1 MLKIGLTIGLCLLFW
16 GICYLNTGNDG
27 KNMIGFRSYPS
38 EVQELVRKDPVLG
51 KLAPKEINMVKVLI
65 SNLIL
70 FTVIFLIV
78 GLIIKFTVGFN
89 GFMDAFIYFLIL
101 GETLNLF
108 DLVVIDLLWWRNTER
123 IRFSCARDKKLYQNP
138 SVHIASFSRAIVMYL
153 MIALLV
159 AAILTVLL

>member
-1 MLKIGLTIGLCLLFW
+1 MLKIGFIVGLCFLFW
-16 GICYLNTGNDG
+16 VICYLNTGNDQ
-27 KNMIGFRSYPS
+27 KNMIGFRSYPN

-65 SNLIL
+65 TNFIL

-89 GFMDAFIYFLIL
+89 GFMDAFIYFLVL

-123 IRFSCARDKKLYQNP
+123 IRFSCVRDKKLYQNP

-159 AAILTVLL
+159 TAILTVLP

>member
-1 MLKIGLTIGLCLLFW
+1 MLKIGFIVGLCFLFW
-16 GICYLNTGNDG
+16 VICYLNTGNDQ
-27 KNMIGFRSYPS
+27 KNMIGFRSYPN

-65 SNLIL
+65 SNFIL
-70 FTVIFLIV
+70 FTVIFFIV

-89 GFMDAFIYFLIL
+89 GFMDAFIYFLVL

-123 IRFSCARDKKLYQNP
+123 IRFSCVRDKKLYQNP

-159 AAILTVLL
+159 TAILTVLP

>member
-1 MLKIGLTIGLCLLFW
+1 MLKIGFIVGLCFLFW
-16 GICYLNTGNDG
+16 VICYLNTGNDQ
-27 KNMIGFRSYPS
+27 KNMIGFRSYPN

-65 SNLIL
+65 SNFIL

-89 GFMDAFIYFLIL
+89 GFIDAFIYFLVL

-123 IRFSCARDKKLYQNP
+123 IRFSCVRDKKLYQNP

-159 AAILTVLL
+159 TAILTVLP

>member
-1 MLKIGLTIGLCLLFW
+1 MLKIGFIVGLCFLFW
-16 GICYLNTGNDG
+16 VICYLNTGNDQ

-65 SNLIL
+65 SNFIL

-89 GFMDAFIYFLIL
+89 GFMDAFIYFLVL

-123 IRFSCARDKKLYQNP
+123 IRFSCVRNKKLYQNP
-138 SVHIASFSRAIVMYL
+138 SVHIESFSRAIVMYL

-159 AAILTVLL
+159 AVILTVLP

>member
-1 MLKIGLTIGLCLLFW
+1 MVKMGFTIGLCLLFW
-16 GICYLNTGNDG
+16 GICYLNTGNDE

-38 EVQELVRKDPVLG
+38 EVQELVKKDPVLG
-51 KLAPKEINMVKVLI
+51 KLAPKEINMIKVLI
-65 SNLIL
+65 SNFIL

-89 GFMDAFIYFLIL
+89 GFMDAFVYFLIL

-108 DLVVIDLLWWRNTER
+108 DLVVIDLLWWRNTKR
-123 IRFSCARDKKLYQNP
+123 IRFSCVPDKKLYQNP

-159 AAILTVLL
+159 AAILTVLP

>member
-1 MLKIGLTIGLCLLFW
+1 MLKIGFIVGLCFLFW
-16 GICYLNTGNDG
+16 VICYLNTGNDQ

-65 SNLIL
+65 SNFIL

-89 GFMDAFIYFLIL
+89 GFMDAFIYFLVL

-123 IRFSCARDKKLYQNP
+123 IRFSCVRNKKLYQNP
-138 SVHIASFSRAIVMYL
+138 SVHIESFSRAIVMYL

-159 AAILTVLL
+159 AAILTVLP